1 MSREASAPVLLA
13 LGLAMVMAPCPTG
26 GGGQVVH
33 AGEQRAAAPAELA
46 AVTVDREIAP
56 VFRRPLGDGA
66 AELELLLAQNTA
78 PDAPAERGET
88 VLAGFPMS
96 QPESVEEEV
105 AKVHKLEIVRRFT
118 IQSLARRIVIFR
130 LEEGRSAADLVAA
143 LKKDARVVSAQVNA
157 LYGQPPAQTEA
168 RGGGPPPPAAVPEPV
183 QKRAAAPAPKSPAPP
198 PHSKAAA
205 RAPTGRAAATA
216 KPAAQTMRR
225 AEGQASLVATKQA
238 ALRWPTADEPFV
250 NVGAANK

>member
-1 MSREASAPVLLA
+1 MSREASAAVLLA
-13 LGLAMVMAPCPTG
+13 VGLAMVMAPCPTG
-26 GGGQVVH
+26 DEGAH
-33 AGEQRAAAPAELA
+33 AGERRVLAAVEIA
-46 AVTVDREIAP
+46 AVTVDRDVAP
-56 VFRRPLGDGA
+56 ASRRQLGDGA
-66 AELELLLAQNTA
+66 AELELLLAQNAA

-96 QPESVEEEV
+96 QPESLEEEV
-105 AKVHKLEIVRRFT
+105 AKAHKLEIVRRFT

-168 RGGGPPPPAAVPEPV
+168 SGGGPPAPAVVPEPV
-183 QKRAAAPAPKSPAPP
+183 QKRAAAPAPNSPAAPA
-198 PHSKAAA
+198 HSKAAA
-205 RAPTGRAAATA
+205 RAPAGRPAATA
-216 KPAAQTMRR
+216 KPAAQTTRR